1 MAMNKVVELH
11 RAEALRARFYR
22 SVAETLTQLRP
33 SPGRDRKAAML
44 EIAATLMRVMD
55 LPLVW
60 VGLLPAGGSEIQILG
75 AAGPAKSYAQN
86 LLLNIDP
93 AMPSAH
99 GPVGRALRDGRP
111 RLTRTDAPEFAPWR
125 EAATRHGLGAS
136 LVAVAPVA
144 DGAKLALCVYGDSR
158 TLLGDDL
165 LDWAQRL
172 IEEIAR
178 FWDHQ
183 ALLDREQRLRRYRTA
198 QRTIQQALLAQ
209 PDPAAIYRT
218 LAAVLVDIAGAQA
231 VDVFADD
238 GGALLRRMALAG
250 PMAEAI
256 RGVPIPPRAPQ
267 GVVVPGPTRVFS
279 QGQPFVRVQSAQD
292 ASVPES
298 WRQPPL
304 AQMGAVG
311 CWPIFGTSPVIDA
324 AATLVPSGV
333 FAVIAREAD
342 TFDAELC
349 SLLDEI
355 ADAAGLALRQYAQ
368 REALARERERQAHLA
383 LHDALTG
390 LPNRRALEHQMEGA
404 LARSRRHH
412 LLVAVGMLDLD
423 DFKPVNERMG
433 HAIGDRLLLAV
444 AEQLRGALRDE
455 DYVARLGG
463 DEFVLVFEDLARIE
477 DLEPLLER
485 VRLALERPCQ
495 IDDRQ
500 IVLHASLGMALFPL
514 HADDTGEQLLR
525 RADQAMYQVKT
536 HKREAHRWWA
546 LPPPGAD
553 AESTPSEHEV
563 TDLQPYGES
572 AARLLRT
579 LSAAAQDTLES
590 VVEPFY
596 LELEQM
602 PAPARLLQI
611 LPAHELAALHDKQR
625 EHLRLLLRPDLDAST
640 HRRVAEHAG
649 RAHAGCG
656 IETVWLSDS
665 AERLRETLDAA
676 LGRYVHR
683 DRRALLVLHR
693 RLAQDRQWQLEGMR
707 AMQRE
712 RDALIARISALA
724 WSSDAYASLMQGVV
738 DTLARHDE
746 IISCSVGRPDA
757 NGAFAYEAVGGTVF
771 ADYLRA
777 LARGEVMAITA
788 DADSAM
794 GRGPSG
800 RAWRSGGI
808 ERCLHF
814 ATDPAMV
821 PWREFALQLGVRSS
835 AALPLGPKPGA
846 PLALLV
852 LYSRYPGGFSSD
864 AQQAFVAQLK
874 TLLDLAMARLAPDRP
889 GTEVLPF
896 TLRERWR
903 ERLAGDGVEMHY
915 QPIFALAQG
924 RVVELEALARLRD
937 VDGSL
942 LSPGRFLPA
951 LNADDLLRLFREGL
965 RQALA
970 QRAILAATGY
980 TLDITVN
987 LPPAALYDPRYVA
1000 ATAAALSA
1008 GNCPPRALLL
1018 EILENASEAEHALS
1032 SAVAGVLALKALG
1045 VRVAEDDLGAGHSSL
1060 ARLRQ
1065 WPFDRV
1071 KIDQTLVRDVAADP
1085 LRTLRFIRQ
1094 LTLLGQALGIE
1105 VVVEGLETPGLV
1117 EAALLMGADFG
1128 QGYALARPCA
1138 AAALAELLAQFHWS
1152 FDAYTPRTALGALAA
1167 TLLSEER
1174 LRGAAD
1180 DPESWRRLAAA
1191 PCRVGAYL
1199 AHLAQHGAANITLI
1213 SAHDAMHGVMRQ
1225 GPHSADY
1232 RASRAHFIEVLIA
1245 QVRAEEVARARAT

>member
-1 MAMNKVVELH
+1 MNEVVELH

-33 SPGRDRKAAML
+33 APGRDRRAAMA
-44 EIAATLMRVMD
+44 EIATTLTQVMD
-55 LPLVW
+55 LPLAW
-60 VGLLPAGGSEIQILG
+60 IGLLPAGASKVQVLGSAG
-75 AAGPAKSYAQN
+75 AAKYYADE
-86 LLLNIDP
+86 LLLDLDP
-93 AMPSAH
+93 VQPSAH
-99 GPVGRALRDGRP
+99 GPTGMALRDGRP
-111 RLTRTDAPEFAPWR
+111 RLTRVDAPEFAPWR
-125 EAATRHGLGAS
+125 AAAQRHGLGAN

-144 DGAKLALCVYGDSR
+144 DGAKLALSVYGHSR

-198 QRTIQQALLAQ
+198 QRAIQQALLAQ
-209 PDPAAIYRT
+209 PDPEAIYRT
-218 LAAVLVDIAGAQA
+218 LAAVLVDVAGAAA
-231 VDVFADD
+231 VDVFADE
-238 GGALLRRMALAG
+238 GGALLRRVALAG

-256 RGVPIPPRAPQ
+256 RAVPIPPRTPQ
-267 GVVVPGPTRVFS
+267 GTVVPGPTRAFS
-279 QGQPFVRVQSAQD
+279 QARPIVRLQSAAD
-292 ASVPES
+292 DSIPEG
-298 WRQPPL
+298 WRQAPL
-304 AQMGAVG
+304 AQVGAVG
-311 CWPIFGTSPVIDA
+311 CWPIFGAQQVPETS
-324 AATLVPSGV
+324 TQLTPSGV

-349 SLLDEI
+349 ALLDEI
-355 ADAAGLALRQYAQ
+355 ATAAGLALRQHAQ
-368 REALARERERQAHLA
+368 RAALAHERERQTHLA

-390 LPNRRALEHQMEGA
+390 LPNRRALDHQLDGA
-404 LARSRRHH
+404 LARARRHH
-412 LLVAVGMLDLD
+412 MLVGVGMLDLD
-423 DFKPVNERMG
+423 DFKPVNDRLG
-433 HAIGDRLLLAV
+433 HAAGDRLLQAV
-444 AEQLRGALRDE
+444 ATQLRGALRAD

-463 DEFVLVFEDLARIE
+463 DEFALVFEDLARIE

-485 VRLALERPCQ
+485 VRIALERPCR
-495 IDDRQ
+495 IDAEDIR
-500 IVLHASLGMALFPL
+500 LHASLGMALFPL
-514 HADDTGEQLLR
+514 HADDSGEQLLR

-536 HKREAHRWWA
+536 HKHEAHRWWA
-546 LPPPGAD
+546 LPPAGAN
-553 AESTPSEHEV
+553 AESTPSEHDT
-563 TDLQPYGES
+563 TDLQPYGDY
-572 AARLLRT
+572 AARLLQT
-579 LSAAAQDTLES
+579 ISAAAQDTLDS
-590 VVEPFY
+590 VVAPFY

-602 PAPARLLQI
+602 AEPARLLQI

-625 EHLRLLLRPDLDAST
+625 EHLRLLLRPDLDEST

-649 RAHAGCG
+649 RVHAGCG
-656 IETVWLSDS
+656 IEAVWLSDG
-665 AERLRETLDAA
+665 AERLREALDTA
-676 LGRYVHR
+676 LGRYVRR

-707 AMQRE
+707 ATQRE
-712 RDALIARISALA
+712 RDALIAQISALA
-724 WSSDAYASLMQGVV
+724 WSADSYAALMQGVV
-738 DTLARHDE
+738 DALARHDE

-757 NGAFAYEAVGGTVF
+757 DGAFAYEAVGGSAF

-777 LARGEVMAITA
+777 LARGAATAISA
-788 DADSAM
+788 DAGSEL

-800 RAWRSGGI
+800 RAWRGGGI

-814 ATDPAMV
+814 ATDPAMA
-821 PWREFALQLGVRSS
+821 PWRDFALQLGVRSS
-835 AALPLGPKPGA
+835 VALPLGQKPDT

-864 AQQAFVAQLK
+864 AQQAFIAQLK
-874 TLLDLAMARLAPDRP
+874 TLLDLALARLAPERP

-903 ERLAGDGVEMHY
+903 ERLAGAGIEMHY

-942 LSPGRFLPA
+942 QSPGRFLPA
-951 LNADDLLRLFREGL
+951 LNPDDLLHLFREGL

-970 QRAILAATGY
+970 QRALLAAAGH

-987 LPPAALYDPRYVA
+987 LPPAALHDPRYVA
-1000 ATAAALSA
+1000 ATATALSR
-1008 GNCPPRALLL
+1008 GECPPRALLL
-1018 EILENASEAEHALS
+1018 EILENASEAEHALGS
-1032 SAVAGVLALKALG
+1032 GVAGVLALKALG

-1071 KIDQTLVRDVAADP
+1071 KIDQTLVRGVAADP

-1105 VVVEGLETPGLV
+1105 VVVEGLETAGLV
-1117 EAALLMGADFG
+1117 EAALLLGADFG

-1138 AAALAELLAQFHWS
+1138 PAALPELLGRLQWP
-1152 FDAYTPRTALGALAA
+1152 FDAHAPRTALGALAG
-1167 TLLSEER
+1167 TLLWEER
-1174 LRGAAD
+1174 FEQCAEDEVG
-1180 DPESWRRLAAA
+1180 WRRIAEQPGL
-1191 PCRVGAYL
+1191 VD
-1199 AHLAQHGAANITLI
+1199 AHLARHGAANTALI
-1213 SAHDAMHGVMRQ
+1213 DAHDAMHAAAQQ
-1225 GPHSADY
+1225 GPRSAGY
-1232 RASRAHFIEVLIA
+1232 RDTRAHFIERLIA
-1245 QVRAEEVARARAT
+1245 QIGAEEGARDHGA

>member
-1 MAMNKVVELH
+1 MDEVVELH

-33 SPGRDRKAAML
+33 SPGRDRRAAMT
-44 EIAATLMRVMD
+44 EIAATLVRAMG

-60 VGLLPAGGSEIQILG
+60 IGLLPAGASEIQVLG
-75 AAGPAKSYAQN
+75 SAGPAKSYADHLQ
-86 LLLNIDP
+86 LDIDP
-93 AMPSAH
+93 VQPSAH
-99 GPVGRALRDGRP
+99 GPMGMALRDGRP
-111 RLTRTDAPEFAPWR
+111 RLTQVDAPEFAPWR
-125 EAATRHGLGAS
+125 VAAQRHGLGAS
-136 LVAVAPVA
+136 LVAVAAVA
-144 DGAKLALCVYGDSR
+144 DGAKLALSVYGHSR

-198 QRTIQQALLAQ
+198 QRAIQQALLAQ
-209 PDPAAIYRT
+209 PDPEAIYRT
-218 LAAVLVDIAGAQA
+218 LAAVLVDVAGAAA
-231 VDVFADD
+231 VDVFADE
-238 GGALLRRMALAG
+238 GGVQLRRVALTG

-256 RGVPIPPRAPQ
+256 RAVPIPPRTPQ
-267 GVVVPGPTRVFS
+267 GAVVPGPTRAFS
-279 QGQPFVRVQSAQD
+279 EARPFVRVQSAAD
-292 ASVPES
+292 DSIPES
-298 WRQPPL
+298 WRQAPL

-311 CWPIFGTSPVIDA
+311 CWPIFGAQQVPETS
-324 AATLVPSGV
+324 TRLTPSGV

-349 SLLDEI
+349 ALLDEI
-355 ADAAGLALRQYAQ
+355 ATAAGLALRQHAQ
-368 REALARERERQAHLA
+368 RAALAHERERQTHLA

-390 LPNRRALEHQMEGA
+390 LPNRRALEHQLDGA
-404 LARSRRHH
+404 LARARRHH
-412 LLVAVGMLDLD
+412 MLVGVGMLDLD
-423 DFKPVNERMG
+423 DFKPVNDRLG
-433 HAIGDRLLLAV
+433 HAMGDRLLLAV
-444 AEQLRGALRDE
+444 AAQLRSALRAE

-485 VRLALERPCQ
+485 VRIALERPCR
-495 IDDRQ
+495 IDAEDIR
-500 IVLHASLGMALFPL
+500 LHASLGMALFPL
-514 HADDTGEQLLR
+514 HADDSGEQLLR

-536 HKREAHRWWA
+536 HKHEAHRWWA
-546 LPPPGAD
+546 LPPAGAN
-553 AESTPSEHEV
+553 AESTPSEHDT
-563 TDLQPYGES
+563 TDLQPYGDY
-572 AARLLRT
+572 AARLLQT
-579 LSAAAQDTLES
+579 ISAAAQDTLES

-596 LELEQM
+596 LELGQM
-602 PAPARLLQI
+602 AEPARLLQI

-625 EHLRLLLRPDLDAST
+625 EHLRLLLRPDLDEST

-656 IETVWLSDS
+656 IEAVWLSDS
-665 AERLRETLDAA
+665 AERLREALDTA
-676 LGRYVHR
+676 LGRYVRR

-707 AMQRE
+707 ATQRE
-712 RDALIARISALA
+712 RDALIAQISALA
-724 WSSDAYASLMQGVV
+724 WSADSYAALMQGVV
-738 DTLARHDE
+738 DALARHDE

-757 NGAFAYEAVGGTVF
+757 NGAFAYEAVGGSAF

-777 LARGEVMAITA
+777 LARGAVTAISA
-788 DADSAM
+788 DAGSEL

-800 RAWRSGGI
+800 RAWRGGGI

-814 ATDPAMV
+814 ATDPAMA

-835 AALPLGPKPGA
+835 VALPLGPKPGA
-846 PLALLV
+846 SLALLV

-864 AQQAFVAQLK
+864 AQQAFIAQLK
-874 TLLDLAMARLAPDRP
+874 TLLDLALARLAPDRP

-903 ERLAGDGVEMHY
+903 ERLAGAGIEMHY

-942 LSPGRFLPA
+942 LAPGRFLPA
-951 LNADDLLRLFREGL
+951 LNPDDLLHLFREGL

-970 QRAILAATGY
+970 QRALMAAAGH

-987 LPPAALYDPRYVA
+987 LPPAALHDPRYVA
-1000 ATAAALSA
+1000 ATATALSR
-1008 GNCPPRALLL
+1008 GECPPRALLL
-1018 EILENASEAEHALS
+1018 EILENASEAEHALGS
-1032 SAVAGVLALKALG
+1032 GVAGVLALKALG

-1071 KIDQTLVRDVAADP
+1071 KIDQTLVRGVASDP

-1105 VVVEGLETPGLV
+1105 VVVEGLETAGLV
-1117 EAALLMGADFG
+1117 EAALLLGADFG

-1138 AAALAELLAQFHWS
+1138 PAALPELLARFHWP
-1152 FDAYTPRTALGALAA
+1152 FDAHTPRTALGALAA
-1167 TLLSEER
+1167 VLLWEER
-1174 LRGAAD
+1174 FEQSAEDQVG
-1180 DPESWRRLAAA
+1180 WRRIAEQPGL
-1191 PCRVGAYL
+1191 VH
-1199 AHLAQHGAANITLI
+1199 AHLAQQHGAAHAALI
-1213 SAHDAMHGVMRQ
+1213 DAHDAMHSAAYQ
-1225 GPHSADY
+1225 GPRSADY
-1232 RASRAHFIEVLIA
+1232 RASRAHFIDVLVA
-1245 QVRAEEVARARAT
+1245 QVCAEENARGRSA